1 MRPVKPGAA
10 GTAKKIFCK
19 LPELPPETV
28 ITNMTTRSKPKRA
41 PLHPTAARQRKQLV
55 KDNHRAK
62 AETLGTEADHT
73 PKGARRSQLVAQIAD
88 LNIEYQAED

>member
-1 MRPVKPGAA
+1 
-10 GTAKKIFCK
+10 
-19 LPELPPETV
+19 
-28 ITNMTTRSKPKRA
+28 MTPRSKPKRA
-41 PLHPTAARQRKQLV
+41 PLHSTAARQRKQFV

-73 PKGARRSQLVAQIAD
+73 PKGERRSQLVAQIAD